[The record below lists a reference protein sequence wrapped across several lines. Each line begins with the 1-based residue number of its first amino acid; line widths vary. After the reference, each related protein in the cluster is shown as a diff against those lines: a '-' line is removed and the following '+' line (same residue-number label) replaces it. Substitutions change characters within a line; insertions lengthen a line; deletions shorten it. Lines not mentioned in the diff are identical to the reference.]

1 MGQQQLLLLVLATVI
16 VGLATVAGIQAFD
29 ENQTQAAQ
37 DALVQRGTTIMSD
50 IKGELNKP
58 ADLGGVDYSASA
70 SDVLDKM
77 GYENGNDS
85 TVPVEGAPGGGTC
98 DLGFDDSNNTAGVV
112 CTADA
117 ANQDVK
123 VTLNAS
129 GNDEVSTEFGTGL
142 TKPGSGGGSGGE

>member
-37 DALVQRGTTIMSD
+37 DALVERGTNIMSD
-50 IKGELNKP
+50 VKAELMQSSKF
-58 ADLGGVDYSASA
+58 GGHDYNSRALM
-70 SDVLDKM
+70 VLNDM
-77 GYENGNDS
+77 GYDNKAPDGKYQS

-98 DLGFDDSNNTAGVV
+98 DLGFDDSEKTAGVV

-123 VTLNAS
+123 VTLNAN
-129 GNDEVSTEFGTGL
+129 GNGEVSTEFGTDL
-142 TKPGSGGGSGGE
+142 TKPGAD